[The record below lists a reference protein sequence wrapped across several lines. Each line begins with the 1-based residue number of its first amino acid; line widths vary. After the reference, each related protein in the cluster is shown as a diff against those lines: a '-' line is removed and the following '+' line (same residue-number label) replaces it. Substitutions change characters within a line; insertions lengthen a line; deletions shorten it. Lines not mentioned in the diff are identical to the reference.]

1 MNRVRLYSLTLSIAL
16 LSAVVYSAPAPKKKV
31 TPSQILTWISEHL
44 NQTVTWDDDQGIHH
58 SYQYSIAFT
67 GCDVTLTQIMDKTDS
82 FIYGP
87 FNLKYVVPT
96 QIEASKP
103 ADNSGRFWVSL
114 PFLHLVPRHVTGVA
128 AGSPGDKH
136 PSNEAFELIYLPS
149 QELADRQARA
159 WHDAAVSCGG
169 KPVPENLY

>member
-1 MNRVRLYSLTLSIAL
+1 MKPVSLYCLSLSIAL
-16 LSAVVYSAPAPKKKV
+16 VTAVGWAAPAPKKKA
-31 TPSQILTWISEHL
+31 TSQQILTWISEHL
-44 NQTVTWDDDQGIHH
+44 NQTVTWDDEQGVHH
-58 SYQYSIAFT
+58 TYQYSIEFT

-82 FIYGP
+82 FTYGP

-103 ADNSGRFWVSL
+103 ADSHGRYWISL
-114 PFLHLVPRHVTGVA
+114 PFLHLVPRHVTSVA
-128 AGSPGDKH
+128 PGSPEDKH

-149 QELADRQARA
+149 QDLADREAHA
-159 WHDAAVSCGG
+159 WHDAAVTCGG